1 MDSLISHLIKN
12 PTYVNILIFTT
23 LIIFGIILIVIAVH
37 LVDEEKKDENKTK
50 KFYIKAILFFTGLFI
65 YIMFPIGLVWYKV
78 NQYEQITTNKEY
90 TLTKKGKILTI
101 TSENQFLSS
110 TDLEIIYDD
119 NNEMQVKVDNKLFTI
134 DKNFETINEK

>member
-50 KFYIKAILFFTGLFI
+50 KF
-65 YIMFPIGLVWYKV
+65 
-78 NQYEQITTNKEY
+78 
-90 TLTKKGKILTI
+90 
-101 TSENQFLSS
+101 
-110 TDLEIIYDD
+110 
-119 NNEMQVKVDNKLFTI
+119 
-134 DKNFETINEK
+134 